1 MPPQTPESASRRGR
15 AAGAPLAAAGSLLA
29 VAAAASLVAAC
40 APRGAAP
47 APPAVRPD
55 PGTWSDAGAPDA
67 PGGLLRRV
75 YGPEVLDAG
84 GTSLA
89 HPWFGGLNQPRP
101 QLADVDGDGDL
112 DLFLQERSG
121 RIAGF
126 ENVGAPAAPRF
137 VWRTDRF
144 QGLDVGE
151 WYRFSDLDGDGAPDL
166 MGEARFS
173 HVRLWRNE
181 AGPDGPRLVAWA
193 DTLRDADGAPLFSD
207 RQNIPNATDID
218 CDGLV
223 DLFVGR
229 LTGTVSRYEESGR
242 DGAEVPRFALVTDRF
257 ENIEIVAQIGSLHGA
272 NTLALGDVDGDGDA
286 DLFWGDF
293 FEPGLLW
300 IENTGRCA
308 EPSMQGTPV
317 PFPPGAPLRT
327 SGYNAPALG
336 DLDGD
341 GELEILVGVL
351 GGAYDPKRT
360 SVDNLWLLDRVGDGW
375 RAVTSR
381 ALPMLDVGSES
392 IPAFGDW
399 DGDGD
404 ADLLVAD
411 KIADD
416 GRETSRVFAFEN
428 VGRGAGAGAA
438 RFRALGPL
446 PIEGSYHFA
455 PALGDLDGDGDADLL
470 LGTWRRGILAFRND
484 GPDPAGGARWTP
496 LPDATL
502 TLTRGSNAT
511 PALGDVDGDGDLDL
525 VAGEA
530 SGELNFWRNET
541 GAGRGWPRFVPVTDR
556 LGDVDAGRRSAP
568 ALADWDGD
576 GRVDLLVGSEAESVT
591 LWRFGPPAAAGGEE
605 PGPAPGLEGGTALG
619 EGLPAFAAPAVLDFD
634 ADGDADLFVGG
645 IGGGVMLFERIAP

>member
-1 MPPQTPESASRRGR
+1 
-15 AAGAPLAAAGSLLA
+15 
-29 VAAAASLVAAC
+29 V
-40 APRGAAP
+40 
-47 APPAVRPD
+47 
-55 PGTWSDAGAPDA
+55 
-67 PGGLLRRV
+67 RRV
-75 YGPEVLDAG
+75 YGPAVLDDG
-84 GTSLA
+84 GAPLA

-101 QLADVDGDGDL
+101 QLADLDGDGDL

-126 ENVGAPAAPRF
+126 ENVGTAAAPRF
-137 VWRTDRF
+137 LWRTDRL
-144 QGLDVGE
+144 QDLDVGE
-151 WYRFSDLDGDGAPDL
+151 WYRFSDLDGDGDPDL

-173 HVRLWRNE
+173 HVRAWRNI
-181 AGPDGPRLVAWA
+181 DGPAGSELRLWA
-193 DTLRDADGAPLFSD
+193 DTLRDAEGVPLFSD

-229 LTGTVSRYEESGR
+229 LTGTVSRYEETGR
-242 DGAEVPRFALVTDRF
+242 DTAGSPRFALLTDRF

-272 NTLALGDVDGDGDA
+272 NTLALGDVDADGDV

-300 IENTGRCA
+300 IENTGTCA
-308 EPSMQGTPV
+308 QPSLQRAPV

-360 SVDNLWLLDRVGDGW
+360 SVDNLWLLDPDGGAW

-381 ALPMLDVGSES
+381 FLPMLDVGSES
-392 IPAFGDW
+392 VPAFGDW

-404 ADLLVAD
+404 ADLLLGD

-416 GRETSRVFAFEN
+416 GRETGRVFAFEN
-428 VGRGAGAGAA
+428 VTTVPGET

-446 PIEGSYHFA
+446 PMEGSYHFA

-470 LGTWRRGILAFRND
+470 LGTWREGILAFRND
-484 GPDPAGGARWTP
+484 GPAPAGGARWTP
-496 LPDATL
+496 LPEQDLAL
-502 TLTRGSNAT
+502 SRGSNAT

-525 VAGEA
+525 VAGES
-530 SGELNFWRNET
+530 SGELNYWRNET
-541 GAGRGWPRFVPVTDR
+541 GPDPGWPRFVLVTDR
-556 LGDVDAGRRSAP
+556 LGGIDAGRRSAP

-576 GRVDLLVGSEAESVT
+576 ARVDLLVGSEAESVT
-591 LWRFGPPAAAGGEE
+591 LWRFGPPAGGEGDGE
-605 PGPAPGLEGGTALG
+605 DPSAPSLLGGSPLG
-619 EGLPAFAAPAVLDFD
+619 EELPAFAAPAAHDFD
-634 ADGDADLFVGG
+634 ADGDLDLFVGG
-645 IGGGVMLFERIAP
+645 IGGGVMLFERAAP